1 MENKMNGI
9 TTFAIR
15 HPFITMLMFGKAC
28 ESLVTIIRGHRPAGT
43 YNFNTSDTGVEEEEE
58 KEEETED
65 EVEIT
70 PDEMVET
77 ESEEE
82 A

>member
-1 MENKMNGI
+1 MDNKMNSF

-28 ESLVTIIRGHRPAGT
+28 ESLVTIVRGHRPAGV
-43 YNFNTSDTGVEEEEE
+43 YNINTSDTGVEVEE
-58 KEEETED
+58 KEEPVE
-65 EVEIT
+65 EIT

>member
-1 MENKMNGI
+1 MENKMNGF
-9 TTFAIR
+9 TTFAVR

-28 ESLVTIIRGHRPAGT
+28 ESLVTIIRGHRPAGV
-43 YNFNTSDTGVEEEEE
+43 YNINTSGTETEEEEQKEEPEVEEETAPE
-58 KEEETED
+58 
-65 EVEIT
+65 
-70 PDEMVET
+70 EMVET

>member
-1 MENKMNGI
+1 MENKMNGF
-9 TTFAIR
+9 TTFAVR

-28 ESLVTIIRGHRPAGT
+28 ESLVTIVRGHRPAGV
-43 YNFNTSDTGVEEEEE
+43 YNFNASTDTEEEQKEEPVEEISPE
-58 KEEETED
+58 
-65 EVEIT
+65 
-70 PDEMVET
+70 EMVET

>member
-1 MENKMNGI
+1 MENKMNGF
-9 TTFAIR
+9 TTFAVR

-28 ESLVTIIRGHRPAGT
+28 ESLVTIVRGHRPAGV
-43 YNFNTSDTGVEEEEE
+43 YNFNTSGTETEEEEQ
-58 KEEETED
+58 KEEP
-65 EVEIT
+65 EVEIA

>member
-1 MENKMNGI
+1 MENKMNGF
-9 TTFAIR
+9 TTFAVR

-28 ESLVTIIRGHRPAGT
+28 ESLVTIVRGHRPAGV
-43 YNFNTSDTGVEEEEE
+43 YNFNTDVGNEDTEE
-58 KEEETED
+58 KEEPEFE
-65 EVEIT
+65 EVT
-70 PDEMVET
+70 PDEMVE

>member
-1 MENKMNGI
+1 MENKMNGF
-9 TTFAIR
+9 TTFAVR

-28 ESLVTIIRGHRPAGT
+28 ESLVTIVRGHRPAGT
-43 YNFNTSDTGVEEEEE
+43 YNFNTGNTGVEAEE
-58 KEEETED
+58 KEE
-65 EVEIT
+65 VT

-77 ESEEE
+77 EREEE

>member
-1 MENKMNGI
+1 MENKMNGF
-9 TTFAIR
+9 TNFAIR

-28 ESLVTIIRGHRPAGT
+28 ESLVTIVRGHRPAGT
-43 YNFNTSDTGVEEEEE
+43 YNFNTGDTGVEAEE
-58 KEEETED
+58 KEEPEE
-65 EVEIT
+65 EVT

>member
-1 MENKMNGI
+1 MENKMNGF

-43 YNFNTSDTGVEEEEE
+43 YNFNTSDTGVEEEQ
-58 KEEETED
+58 KEEP
-65 EVEIT
+65 EVEVET
-70 PDEMVET
+70 DPEEMVET